1 MQKQPRIVI
10 IGGGFGGINAA
21 KSLKKAKAEV
31 ILLDKKNHHLFQP
44 LLYQVA
50 TAGLSPSDIAAP
62 IRGVLHNQKNA
73 RVIMGDA
80 KRIDRQGKRVVLEDG
95 EIEYDYLV
103 IATGMV
109 NNYFGN
115 REKWESHAP
124 GLKTL
129 EEATDIRRRLLLAFE
144 AAEYTEDP
152 DELAALLTFVVI
164 GGGPT
169 GVEMAGAIQEIAAEV
184 MVRDFRNVDASQ
196 ARVILIEGQDR
207 LLTAFSEES
216 SAAAKESLQ
225 NMGVD
230 IVLNTYVKE
239 INADGVLAG
248 ERFIPS
254 KNAIWAAGL
263 KAEPLVDSLGCEQD
277 RAGRV
282 HIESTLHVPEDPH
295 VFVIGDVA
303 HLEEEGRGMLPGVA
317 QTAIQQGKHV
327 AKNIQAHMQS
337 KQMEP
342 FSYFDKGQMAT
353 IGRAKAVAETN
364 GLKMR
369 GFIAWLAWLVVHLL
383 FLIGFR
389 SKVSVVT
396 NWMYSYIATK
406 RSTRLIINT
415 EQSALGRA
423 VLAHAPMQIEGS
435 MGLTMDAS
443 AEDAEIIQDHLF
455 GESLPGSTPPRK
467 RVQAQEA
474 PQPQG
479 PA

>member
-1 MQKQPRIVI
+1 MTEQPRIVI

-21 KSLKKAKAEV
+21 KSLKKANAEV

-80 KRIDRQGKRVVLEDG
+80 KRIDREGKRVVLEDG
-95 EIEYDYLV
+95 EIGYDYLI

-109 NNYFGN
+109 NNYFGK
-115 REKWESHAP
+115 REQWEPHAP

-129 EEATDIRRRLLLAFE
+129 EEATNIRRRLLLAFE

-152 DELAALLTFVVI
+152 DELSALLTFVVI

-169 GVEMAGAIQEIAAEV
+169 GVEMAGAIQEIATDV
-184 MVRDFRNVDASQ
+184 MVRDFRNVDATQ
-196 ARVILIEGQDR
+196 ARVVLIEGQDR
-207 LLTAFSEES
+207 LLTAFSKES
-216 SAAAKESLQ
+216 SAAAKKSLV

-230 IVLNTYVKE
+230 IVLNTFVKE

-248 ERFIPS
+248 DRFIPT

-263 KAEPLVDSLGCEQD
+263 KAEPLVNSLGCEQD

-282 HIESTLHVPEDPH
+282 HIKPTLHVPEDPC

-317 QTAIQQGKHV
+317 QTAIQQGNHV
-327 AKNIQAHMQS
+327 AKNIQARMRGG
-337 KQMEP
+337 QMTP
-342 FSYFDKGQMAT
+342 FKYFDKGQMAT
-353 IGRAKAVAETN
+353 IGRAQAVAETKK
-364 GLKMR
+364 LHLS
-369 GFIAWLAWLVVHLL
+369 GFIAWVAWLAIHLL
-383 FLIGFR
+383 FLVGFR
-389 SKVSVVT
+389 SKISVIT
-396 NWMYSYIATK
+396 NWVYSYIATK

-423 VLAHAPMQIEGS
+423 VLAHAPIDIKGS
-435 MGLTMDAS
+435 VGLVVDAGTDDS
-443 AEDAEIIQDHLF
+443 ELIQEHLL
-455 GESLPGSTPPRK
+455 GENSGATPARK
-467 RVQAQEA
+467 RVQAQTGDT
-474 PQPQG
+474 P
-479 PA
+479 